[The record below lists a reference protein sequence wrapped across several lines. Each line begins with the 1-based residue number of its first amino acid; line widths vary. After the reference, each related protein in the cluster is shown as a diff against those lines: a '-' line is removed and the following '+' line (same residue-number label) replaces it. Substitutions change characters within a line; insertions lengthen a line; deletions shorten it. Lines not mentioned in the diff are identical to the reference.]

1 MMKIIING
9 KLTELPH
16 TLTLAELL
24 AQNGVTAE
32 QKGIAVAYN
41 DEVVM
46 KSQWHKLTVQ
56 EGDRLEIVRATQG
69 G

>member
-1 MMKIIING
+1 MTVIING
-9 KLTELPH
+9 KPTELPYA
-16 TLTLAELL
+16 LTLAELL
-24 AQNGVTAE
+24 IQNGVAPD
-32 QKGIAVAYN
+32 QRGVAVAFN

-46 KSQWHKLTVQ
+46 KSQWNKLTVQ

>member
-1 MMKIIING
+1 MTVIING
-9 KLTELPH
+9 KPTELPYA
-16 TLTLAELL
+16 LTLAELL
-24 AQNGVTAE
+24 IQNGVTIE
-32 QKGIAVAYN
+32 QKGFAVAYN

-46 KSQWHKLTVQ
+46 KSQWKTIKVQ

>member
-1 MMKIIING
+1 MIILNG
-9 KLTELPH
+9 KPTALPYA
-16 TLTLAELL
+16 LTLAELL
-24 AQNGVTAE
+24 IQNGVTSE
-32 QKGIAVAYN
+32 QKGVAVAYN

-46 KSQWHKLTVQ
+46 KSQWDKLKVQ

>member
-1 MMKIIING
+1 MTIIING
-9 KLTELPH
+9 KPTELPYA
-16 TLTLAELL
+16 LTLSEILI
-24 AQNGVTAE
+24 QNGVTSE

-46 KSQWHKLTVQ
+46 KSQWNKLKVQ

>member
-1 MMKIIING
+1 MTIILNG
-9 KLTELPH
+9 KPTELPRA
-16 TLTLAELL
+16 LTLAELL
-24 AQNGVTAE
+24 IQNGITPE

-46 KSQWHKLTVQ
+46 KSQWNKLIVQ